1 MRWWRRVVGRLGYLV
16 LRLIYLTIRVRVE
29 NMPTQK
35 SFIIGFWHG
44 QQLCLYGGLPNG
56 RLVAP
61 VSRSK
66 DGELQV
72 GVLAGFGIQSIR
84 GSSSRGGV
92 GALKG
97 LIKALRRGAIAL
109 IAVDGPRGPM
119 GVPKK
124 GAFYLSERLG
134 VPVYPVVGECSRTI
148 CLTRTWDE
156 MHIPLP
162 FSRIRVRFG
171 KPLDAGPKA
180 CLDEFLDR
188 FLFAMEELSS
198 NNGTVRSSADESMDA
213 QVRTR

>member
-1 MRWWRRVVGRLGYLV
+1 MSWVRRFVGRLGYLI
-16 LRLIYLTIRVRVE
+16 LRLIYLTIRVQVE
-29 NMPTQK
+29 NMPTQE

-56 RLVAP
+56 SLVAP

-72 GVLAGFGIQSIR
+72 GVLGGFGIRAIR

-97 LIKALRRGAIAL
+97 LIKALRNGAIAL

-124 GAFYLSERLG
+124 GAFYLSGRLG
-134 VPVYPVVGECSRTI
+134 VPVYPVIGECSRTV
-148 CLTRTWDE
+148 CLTRAWDK
-156 MHIPLP
+156 MRVPLP
-162 FSRIRVRFG
+162 FSRICVRFG
-171 KPLDAGPKA
+171 KPIEAGPRGCIDHFSEK
-180 CLDEFLDR
+180 
-188 FLFAMEELSS
+188 FLFAMKELSS
-198 NNGTVRSSADESMDA
+198 NNTPEGVVDDEPMDA
-213 QVRTR
+213 